1 MGGLFTKKAALN
13 NEEKAE
19 SESDSVDYQSPED
32 YQTPKKS
39 DYKPPEPHYQTPQ
52 PAGKERTKS
61 QVGDLNNH
69 EWFHGH
75 VSRLEAEMLIEKD
88 GQFLVREST
97 TNEGQYVLSGM
108 KDGQHRHLLLV
119 DPEGQVRTK
128 DRTFATVDDL
138 VAYHRKNNVPI
149 ISGGS
154 DVPISIPVVNAKE
167 RKPPGSS
174 FKI

>member
-1 MGGLFTKKAALN
+1 M
-13 NEEKAE
+13 
-19 SESDSVDYQSPED
+19 DYQSPED

-119 DPEGQVRTK
+119 DPEGQVYHISEFLDFRLST
-128 DRTFATVDDL
+128 L
-138 VAYHRKNNVPI
+138 VATGTPKHDQN
-149 ISGGS
+149 
-154 DVPISIPVVNAKE
+154 
-167 RKPPGSS
+167 S
-174 FKI
+174 FI